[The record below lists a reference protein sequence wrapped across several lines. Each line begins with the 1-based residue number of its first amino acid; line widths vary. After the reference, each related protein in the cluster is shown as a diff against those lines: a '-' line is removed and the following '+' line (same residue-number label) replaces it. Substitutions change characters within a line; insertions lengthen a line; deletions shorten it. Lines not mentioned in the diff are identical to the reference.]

1 MDQRNLVIGV
11 VLALALGGGYAW
23 WQNEQRVRQQRI
35 EQLELA
41 DKAAKAPARGR
52 TDNPPLYK
60 WKDEQGQWHIT
71 DQPPPNGLPFE
82 KVQVNPDV
90 NVLPVQTP

>member
-1 MDQRNLVIGV
+1 MDQRHLIIGV
-11 VLALALGGGYAW
+11 VLALAAGGGYAW
-23 WQNEQRVRQQRI
+23 WQNEQRIRQQRT
-35 EQLELA
+35 EQLEQA
-41 DKAAKAPARGR
+41 ARAAKAPAHAR

-60 WKDEQGQWHIT
+60 WKDDQGQWHIT

-90 NVLPVQTP
+90 NVLPVQ